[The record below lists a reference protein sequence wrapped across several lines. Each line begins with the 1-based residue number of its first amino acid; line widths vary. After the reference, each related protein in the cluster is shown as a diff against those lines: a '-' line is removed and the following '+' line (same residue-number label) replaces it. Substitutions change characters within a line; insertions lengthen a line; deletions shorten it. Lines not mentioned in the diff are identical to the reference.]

1 MNSNRD
7 GKYFQCPIRALRVN
21 CRLDEVTREQAAEV
35 FASAICYSISQ
46 LAKDLQEADDARL
59 DIMADIY
66 LSKHEVSDD
75 DFEDADV
82 LAVAAACEVLGTNFD
97 LLSNETV
104 NAVNYSWE
112 RIEKRP
118 GSNTLV
124 RIRADLMHEFQYS
137 WEFRDAAILC
147 GVFAGV
153 GDSPYRQLT
162 CDRIRTLAMGFASGA
177 ELRQHGAKLPLLTD
191 RQVRHTLGKLEA
203 RKLFQCGTPDWRHVY
218 YTHRLSEQELISALA
233 KKLANRKRPK
243 SDKKRAAII
252 AAAQNLISASQV
264 MPKGLT

>member
-7 GKYFQCPIRALRVN
+7 GKYFQFPIRALRVD
-21 CRLDEVTREQAAEV
+21 CRLDEVNREQAFEV
-35 FASAICYSISQ
+35 FSHAMCYSISK
-46 LAKDLQEADDARL
+46 LAEDLQTAEDSRLNVLAEAH
-59 DIMADIY
+59 
-66 LSKHEVSDD
+66 LSKNEVADN
-75 DFEDADV
+75 DFEDEDV
-82 LAVAAACEVLGTNFD
+82 LAVAAACEVLGTSFD

-104 NAVNYSWE
+104 NAVNDSWE
-112 RIEKRP
+112 RIEMRP

-124 RIRADLMHEFQYS
+124 RIRADLMQEFQYS

-153 GDSPYRQLT
+153 GHSAYRQLT

-177 ELRQHGAKLPLLTD
+177 ELRQHGARLPLLTD

-203 RKLFQCGTPDWRHVY
+203 RKLFQRGTPDGRHSY

-233 KKLANRKRPK
+233 EKLANRKRPK
-243 SDKKRAAII
+243 SDNKRGAII